1 MVERTA
7 EAVLPRCCPVKLR
20 NCTSTNESQSGKK
33 LRRSVAYRERVGV
46 SASPA
51 YGELDALET
60 LQLMATRGL
69 GKRTLTEHGIAY
81 LDNVFRP

>member
-1 MVERTA
+1 MIERTA
-7 EAVLPRCCPVKLR
+7 EAVLPWCCPVKIR

-46 SASPA
+46 SASTA
-51 YGELDALET
+51 YREFDLET
-60 LQLMATRGL
+60 LELMSTRGL

>member
-1 MVERTA
+1 
-7 EAVLPRCCPVKLR
+7 
-20 NCTSTNESQSGKK
+20 
-33 LRRSVAYRERVGV
+33 V
-46 SASPA
+46 SASTA

-69 GKRTLTEHGIAY
+69 GKRTFTEHGIAY